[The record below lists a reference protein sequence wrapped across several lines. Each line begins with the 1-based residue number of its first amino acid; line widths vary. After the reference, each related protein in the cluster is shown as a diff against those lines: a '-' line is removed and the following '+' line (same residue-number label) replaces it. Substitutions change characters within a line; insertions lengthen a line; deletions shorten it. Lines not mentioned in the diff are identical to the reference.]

1 VKAKIG
7 LSPSYAWRSLM
18 AVQGVIQRG
27 MRWQVGNGNRIRLW
41 RDKWIP
47 RLSTYKLVTPEKPNL
62 KNALVSDL
70 INRATHEWDVDVLK
84 N

>member
-1 VKAKIG
+1 
-7 LSPSYAWRSLM
+7 M
-18 AVQGVIQRG
+18 AAQGVIQRG

-41 RDKWIP
+41 QDKWIP

-70 INRATHEWDVDVLK
+70 IDRATHEWDVDVLK